1 MGNNGAASCLYTL
14 NANQQKAMDN
24 LVIGVD
30 IGGTHITAC
39 MVDTDTGQII
49 EGTCV
54 RGEIDPLQNRDHVIR
69 SWAKTIAA
77 CAKQRASS
85 IDRVGIA
92 MPGPF
97 DYEKGI
103 SHITGLHKYECLYGL
118 NVKQLL
124 AAELHITSNNIRM
137 MNDATAYLA
146 GELKAG
152 AGKDCNHVAGI
163 TLGTG
168 LGSAMYENGFF
179 HEGDLWCFPFRESR
193 AEEFLSSRWFI
204 SEYAKRKKEKV
215 TGVKELASLANDDVA
230 ARKLFEEFGNTLGE
244 VLKDRFS
251 DHFPERIVIGGN
263 IAKAWDLFNPF
274 CEEVIRKHRFSCML
288 VPAQLG
294 ENAALIGAAYLWGEK
309 KV

>member
-1 MGNNGAASCLYTL
+1 
-14 NANQQKAMDN
+14 MDN

-39 MVDTDTGQII
+39 MVNTDTGQIM

-54 RGEIDPLQNRDHVIR
+54 RGAIDPLQNKKHVIR
-69 SWAKTIAA
+69 SWAETITA
-77 CAKQRASS
+77 CAKQHGSS
-85 IDRVGIA
+85 IDRIGIA

-103 SHITGLHKYECLYGL
+103 SLITGLHKYECLYGL
-118 NVKQLL
+118 NVKELL
-124 AAELHITSNNIRM
+124 AAELGITSGSIRM

-152 AGKDCNHVAGI
+152 AGKGCNHVAGI

-168 LGSAMYENGFF
+168 LGSALYENGFF
-179 HEGDLWCFPFRESR
+179 HDGDLWCFPFRESR

-204 SEYAKRKKEKV
+204 SEYTKRTKQKV
-215 TGVKELASLANDDVA
+215 TGVKELASMANDDVA
-230 ARKLFEEFGNTLGE
+230 ARKLFEEFGYTLGE
-244 VLKDRFS
+244 VLKNRFS

-263 IAKAWDLFNPF
+263 IAKAWDLFKPY
-274 CEEVIRKHRFSCML
+274 CEEVIRQHTPACKL
-288 VPAQLG
+288 VSAQLG
-294 ENAALIGAAYLWGEK
+294 EDAALIGAAYLWE
-309 KV
+309 